1 MATPA
6 ASHPALMQE
15 DGEASKLCR
24 ELEQLAGARPS
35 WRKVTAE
42 GLDVDYTRLLTP
54 ALADAV
60 LHELEAGLTYFTGD
74 LARVRVFGRWHPIP
88 RQQVPR
94 RQRPHGRAP
103 GRRGGPGRR
112 GAHRVAVAGRRA
124 AVRLQAPR
132 RAPPR
137 AAAQG
142 RPTSETAA
150 GARQPADDES
160 ANQPAVVPRAAA
172 AQVLPAAAHKPHLPE
187 DAATTTAC
195 TAQEVSSHHSLTG
208 VLLFPVTLLS
218 RNLLTLKRN
227 C

>member
-88 RQQVPR
+88 RQQVAF
-94 RQRPHGRAP
+94 GD
-103 GRRGGPGRR
+103 
-112 GAHRVAVAGRRA
+112 AGLSYKFSGQTLPASPWPPLLLGMRDA
-124 AVRLQAPR
+124 LSGLTGVRFNFVLVN
-132 RAPPR
+132 
-137 AAAQG
+137 
-142 RPTSETAA
+142 SETAA